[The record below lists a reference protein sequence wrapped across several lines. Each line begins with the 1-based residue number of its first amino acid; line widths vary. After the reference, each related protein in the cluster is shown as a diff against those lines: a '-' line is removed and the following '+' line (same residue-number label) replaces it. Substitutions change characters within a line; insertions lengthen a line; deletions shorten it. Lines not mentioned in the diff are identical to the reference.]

1 MNELYSIRMTGDSV
15 LQHYGVTGMK
25 WGHRKSKSE
34 LRTNVSTARKNLM
47 TSTRNFGS
55 AYAKAYAYSL
65 AHPVSQFKS
74 KKRNVEAN
82 KRWRNAMTTT
92 TGVKRSLAAYS
103 KAKKIYKTERNA
115 AYKKSITSAGH
126 KFIAKILE
134 SNENYYRSNQ
144 MSDAANMYKR
154 DKERHLKA
162 AK

>member
-1 MNELYSIRMTGDSV
+1 MNELYSIRMSGEPS
-15 LQHYGVTGMK
+15 LQHYGVLGMK

-55 AYAKAYAYSL
+55 

-115 AYKKSITSAGH
+115 VYKKAITSAGH

-134 SNENYYRSNQ
+134 SNEPIT
-144 MSDAANMYKR
+144 DLIK
-154 DKERHLKA
+154 
-162 AK
+162 